1 MLFEV
6 IMMKQFRTILKFELK
21 DFFTDKKFVGFTL
34 ILALIIAVVMF
45 FPRFSGSISISDEP
59 VQDMNQDLPIMLVHS
74 ANEEHGEIVKQSF
87 QTVFFGYK
95 VTLYSGEASDLEE
108 KVISGEAACAFA
120 VSGLDSYTYYVNDL
134 SMYDSNTAHAND
146 AMSIYAMVQ
155 SGMTYEEAARI
166 LSGAV
171 HQEIVTLGKDQTN
184 NFFYTYIM
192 IMVLYMAILLY
203 GQMVASNVASEKSS
217 RAMELL
223 VTSAKPVSMMFG
235 KVIASC
241 LAGLTQLTVI
251 FGTAFVSFNLNRYYW
266 DDGGIMAS
274 IFDMPLELLLYML
287 LFFVLGFFI
296 YAFMYGAIG
305 STVSKLEDIGTSVMP
320 ITILFVAA
328 FIVVMMALSSGEVNT
343 PLVKACSFIP
353 FTSPMAMFV
362 RIVMSTVPW
371 YEILA
376 SVVILI
382 ASVIGVGYF
391 AAKIYRM
398 GVLLYGN
405 KPGFGNIIKMLRK
418 K

>member
-1 MLFEV
+1 
-6 IMMKQFRTILKFELK
+6 MKQFRTILKFELK
-21 DFFTDKKFVGFTL
+21 DFFTDTKFVGFTL

-45 FPRFSGSISISDEP
+45 FPRFEGVFSSSEDTTPDITG
-59 VQDMNQDLPIMLVHS
+59 NRPIMLVHS
-74 ANEEHGEIVKQSF
+74 ANKEHGEVVRQSF
-87 QTVFFGYK
+87 QNMFFGYEVK
-95 VTLYSGEASDLEE
+95 LYPGEASDLEA

-120 VSGLDSYTYYVNDL
+120 VSGLDSYTYSVNDL
-134 SMYDSNTAHAND
+134 SMYDSNTAIAND
-146 AMSIYAMVQ
+146 AMSMYAMVQ
-155 SGMTYEEAARI
+155 RGMSYEEAAKI

-171 HQEIVTLGKDQTN
+171 QQEIITLGKDQTN

-203 GQMVASNVASEKSS
+203 GQMVASGVASEKSS

-251 FGTAFVSFNLNRYYW
+251 FGTAFISFNLNRSYW
-266 DDGGIMAS
+266 DANGIVAS

-305 STVSKLEDIGTSVMP
+305 STVSKLEDISTSVLP
-320 ITILFVAA
+320 ITIMFIAA
-328 FIVVMMALSSGEVNT
+328 FMVVMMALGSGEVNT

-382 ASVIGVGYF
+382 ASVIAVGYF

>member
-1 MLFEV
+1 
-6 IMMKQFRTILKFELK
+6 MKQFRTILKFELK

-45 FPRFSGSISISDEP
+45 FPRFEGVFSSTEEP
-59 VQDMNQDLPIMLVHS
+59 TPDITGNRPIMLVHS
-74 ANEEHGEIVKQSF
+74 DVKKDATMVLKSF
-87 QTVFFGYK
+87 QSVFWGYE
-95 VTLYSGEASDLEE
+95 VVHFAGDAVDLEE
-108 KVISGEAACAFA
+108 SVRSGKASCAFS
-120 VSGLDSYTYYVNDL
+120 VSGQDSYTYYVNDL
-134 SMYDSNTAHAND
+134 SLYDGNTEIAGD
-146 AMSIYAMVQ
+146 AMRMYAMVKG
-155 SGMTYEEAARI
+155 GMTFEEAATI
-166 LSGAV
+166 LFGAYE
-171 HQEIVTLGKDQTN
+171 QETVTLGKDQTN

-203 GQMVASNVASEKSS
+203 GQMVASNVATEKSS

-223 VTSAKPVSMMFG
+223 VTSADPVSMMFG

-241 LAGLTQLTVI
+241 LAGLTQLTVV
-251 FGTAFVSFNLNRYYW
+251 FGTAFVSFNLNRAYW
-266 DDGGIMAS
+266 DEGGIVAS

-287 LFFVLGFFI
+287 LFFMLGFFI

-320 ITILFVAA
+320 ITIMFIAA
-328 FIVVMMALSSGEVNT
+328 FMVVMMALGSGEVNT

-371 YEILA
+371 YEIMT

-382 ASVIGVGYF
+382 ASVIAVGYF